1 MFRIRL
7 TRRGFVKAGAA
18 TAGLAACGC
27 YGTGRVSAQEKKWK
41 ITLIQ
46 GVKADEF
53 YISMA
58 CGAQKAADEFG
69 AELTVQAPDAFDATL
84 QTPLLNAVVQSKP
97 DAILIAP
104 NDRVAMIAPIQDA
117 IKAGIAVFTVDTKIE
132 ADIAL
137 ANIAS
142 DNIEGGRIAARAL
155 AELIGGKGKVYV
167 TNVKAGISTTDQRQQ
182 GFEEEIKNYP
192 DIEYVG
198 FDYNNDDPTT
208 AAAQTAAK
216 LQQHPDL
223 AGIFGTN
230 LFALEGAA
238 PAVRE
243 AGTQGQVKIVGFDAG
258 PKQVADLRN
267 GIVDVLIAQHPY
279 DIGYTAVKMA
289 VEYLNTKEPPKE
301 KVVTTGYSV
310 VTRDNVDDPEI
321 KRYLYVADCSE
332 IPEVEASPVATPA

>member
-1 MFRIRL
+1 
-7 TRRGFVKAGAA
+7 
-18 TAGLAACGC
+18 
-27 YGTGRVSAQEKKWK
+27 
-41 ITLIQ
+41 
-46 GVKADEF
+46 
-53 YISMA
+53 
-58 CGAQKAADEFG
+58 
-69 AELTVQAPDAFDATL
+69 
-84 QTPLLNAVVQSKP
+84 
-97 DAILIAP
+97 
-104 NDRVAMIAPIQDA
+104 MIAPIQDA
-117 IKAGIAVFTVDTKIE
+117 INAGIAVFTVDTKIE

-230 LFALEGAA
+230 LFGAEGAA
-238 PAVRE
+238 TAVRE
-243 AGTQGQVKIVGFDAG
+243 AGKQGQVKIVGFDAG

-332 IPEVEASPVATPA
+332 IPEVEASPAATPA